1 LSGDATFLQRL
12 LVGWT
17 RSDGVKLVPFS
28 EEQQTIRAWLDVG
41 RVSFKDV
48 TREKRAAQWGRLVVV
63 MSWSGQPPVV
73 RLCGRHG
80 DSDKSGGAIWV

>member
-41 RVSFKDV
+41 RVSFIDV
-48 TREKRAAQWGRLVVV
+48 TREKE
-63 MSWSGQPPVV
+63 PPN
-73 RLCGRHG
+73 
-80 DSDKSGGAIWV
+80 GGGL